1 VIAAEPAACPTLT
14 KGTVAYDYGDS
25 AGLTPLFRM
34 HTLGHGFVPP
44 TFHAGGLRAHGMG
57 QMVSRVV
64 EDGLMEAT
72 AVTQRR
78 CFEGAVQFARAEGIL
93 PAPES
98 THAIRVA
105 IDEALRC
112 KAEGRSQTILFGLSG
127 HGHFDL
133 TAYERYFAGELD
145 DTVLD
150 DEAVAAARLTIPAQS
165 WDLAGTAT

>member
-1 VIAAEPAACPTLT
+1 
-14 KGTVAYDYGDS
+14 
-25 AGLTPLFRM
+25 M

-57 QMVSRVV
+57 QLVSRVV
-64 EDGLMEAT
+64 EDGIMEAT
-72 AVTQRR
+72 AVTQKR
-78 CFEGAVQFARAEGIL
+78 CFEAAVQFARSEGIL

-112 KAEGRSQTILFGLSG
+112 KEEGRSKTILFGLSG

-133 TAYERYFAGELD
+133 TAYERFFAGELD

-150 DEAVAAARLTIPAQS
+150 DETVEQARQSIPEQV
-165 WDLAGTAT
+165 WDLARAAK